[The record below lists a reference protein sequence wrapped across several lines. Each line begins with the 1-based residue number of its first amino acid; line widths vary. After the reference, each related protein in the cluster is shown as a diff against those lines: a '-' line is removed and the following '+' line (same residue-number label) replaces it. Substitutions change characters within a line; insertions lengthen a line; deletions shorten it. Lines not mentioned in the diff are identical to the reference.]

1 MVANEFLRVISD
13 YLQAQAGL
21 TPAPK
26 TVGIADPVSVGEM
39 PAVVL
44 SLNRV
49 RPMGNGL
56 GERSKLITDGT
67 LPVKATIDLTNPVL
81 PEEPSFRLLN
91 PDRTELVLPHGG
103 LVRVDGSQ
111 GPLGSVDLSIRVGG
125 VDRQVVTGSPGPTQ
139 VRADPLVGRLFFGSA
154 LPANG
159 IVEANY
165 FLGQWEQRTSRIA
178 GTLRIAVRD
187 TDLARVRD
195 LSTAVVDALQPPRSA
210 AIKGLHGMTLVM
222 LGSIQPPDTALANS
236 RARVALLSF
245 EFELEINRPESSG
258 GLILR
263 IPVKD
268 NIGASNLIV

>member
-1 MVANEFLRVISD
+1 VVANEFLRVISD

-26 TVGIADPVSVGEM
+26 TVGIADPVSAAEM

-56 GERSKLITDGT
+56 GECSKLITDGT
-67 LPVKATIDLTNPVL
+67 LPCKATIDLTNPVL

-111 GPLGSVDLSIRVGG
+111 GPLGPVDLSISVGG

-139 VRADPLVGRLFFGSA
+139 IRAEPLVGRLFFGTA

-178 GTLRIAVRD
+178 GTLRIAIRD
-187 TDLARVRD
+187 TDLVKVRD
-195 LSTAVVDALQPPRSA
+195 LSTAVVDALQPPRSK

-222 LGSIQPPDTALANS
+222 LGSIQPPDAALANS

-258 GLILR
+258 GIILR

-268 NIGASNLIV
+268 NIDASNLIA

>member
-1 MVANEFLRVISD
+1 VVANEFLRVISD

-26 TVGIADPVSVGEM
+26 TVGIADPVSAAEM

-67 LPVKATIDLTNPVL
+67 LPCKATIDLTNPVL

-111 GPLGSVDLSIRVGG
+111 GPLGPVDLSISVGG

-139 VRADPLVGRLFFGSA
+139 IRAEPLVGRLFFGTA

-178 GTLRIAVRD
+178 GTLRIAIRD
-187 TDLARVRD
+187 TDLVKVRD
-195 LSTAVVDALQPPRSA
+195 LSTAVVDALQPPRSK

-222 LGSIQPPDTALANS
+222 LGSIQPPDAALANS

-258 GLILR
+258 GIILR

-268 NIGASNLIV
+268 NIDASNLIA

>member
-1 MVANEFLRVISD
+1 VVANEFLRVISD

-26 TVGIADPVSVGEM
+26 TVGIADPVSAAEM

-258 GLILR
+258 GIIMR

-268 NIGASNLIV
+268 NIGASNLIA